1 MSALT
6 FPMTSTSYLIRT
18 VQGRDT
24 IFLQVAIRYM
34 RQLQLDFNVCL
45 SMKVSEDDKS
55 SLF

>member
-24 IFLQVAIRYM
+24 IFPQVAIRYM
-34 RQLQLDFNVCL
+34 RQLKLDLNVYL
-45 SMKVSEDDKS
+45 SNKVLEDAKS
-55 SLF
+55 RS